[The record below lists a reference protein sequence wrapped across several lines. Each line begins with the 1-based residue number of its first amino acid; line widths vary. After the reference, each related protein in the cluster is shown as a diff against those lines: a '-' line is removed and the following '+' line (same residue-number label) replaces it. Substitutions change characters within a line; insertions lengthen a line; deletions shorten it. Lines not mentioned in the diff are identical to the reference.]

1 MEYLKKSAASVCGEP
16 AQRFHLVAYLS
27 LKRCCGALRGTWILF
42 NVWCF
47 FGSNGQG
54 FFLLLILVAQR
65 FAVFSFRN
73 PRYLYLFNLPWQLVV
88 SVNRP

>member
-1 MEYLKKSAASVCGEP
+1 MLLEGPGSCST
-16 AQRFHLVAYLS
+16 F
-27 LKRCCGALRGTWILF
+27 GAFSKVMDR
-42 NVWCF
+42 
-47 FGSNGQG
+47 G
-54 FFLLLILVAQR
+54 FFLLLILVALR